1 MKNREAQGLFK
12 ESELLYRERRYEE
25 ALEALQRLDTKYPN
39 TRNILYPI
47 AKCLRRLSRFEEAA
61 AICDRLITEFDDQRA
76 LHMRRNL
83 ERAIQRAGAQTIQVV
98 ADVHVNFDDEI
109 DPGFD
114 ALDLGDLP
122 PLDEEAATVQL
133 PGGFGANAPERV
145 VPDTKLYIGVGV
157 GVAILALLAAI
168 VGVVLLLR

>member
-12 ESELLYRERRYEE
+12 ESELLYRERRYDE

-47 AKCLRRLSRFEEAA
+47 AKCLRRLGRFDDAA
-61 AICDRLITEFDDQRA
+61 AICDRLVREFNDERA

-122 PLDEEAATVQL
+122 PLDEEAATVQI
-133 PGGFGANAPERV
+133 PGGFGANNTHN
-145 VPDTKLYIGVGV
+145 DTRNPMVYVGIGAAVIVALAVIGV
-157 GVAILALLAAI
+157 A
-168 VGVVLLLR
+168 VLMLR